1 MGRRDRRGLVGVAS
15 AHGAIVTFI
24 LGAYWTYRVDA
35 VIPTASLR
43 LSTGEITYAAP
54 AWFGIQ
60 PPEQEEASY
69 LPLRIPTGDFDG
81 CLDVSVDDPPSE
93 GFVLL
98 VERGHCFFDVKALA
112 AQKAGALGLIV
123 MNSVEG
129 IYQVCRE
136 ATELD
141 PRILAIQLIYDSS
154 KATWEI
160 K

>member
-1 MGRRDRRGLVGVAS
+1 MGRRDRRGSVGIAS
-15 AHGAIVTFI
+15 AHGAVVTLI
-24 LGAYWTYRVDA
+24 LGAYWTCRVDA

-54 AWFGIQ
+54 AWFGLQ

-129 IYQVCRE
+129 IYQVCGE
-136 ATELD
+136 AIGS
-141 PRILAIQLIYDSS
+141 RA
-154 KATWEI
+154 
-160 K
+160 